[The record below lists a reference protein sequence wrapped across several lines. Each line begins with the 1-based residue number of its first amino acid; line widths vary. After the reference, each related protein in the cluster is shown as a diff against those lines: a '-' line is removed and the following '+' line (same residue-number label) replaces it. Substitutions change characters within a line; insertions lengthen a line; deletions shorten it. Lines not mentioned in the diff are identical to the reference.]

1 MLPNVDEGASQGAD
15 ALAIEI
21 PSFVVG
27 KSYSRRK
34 EITGKFGGSAQSGI
48 APSRQSPAIFL
59 FTGNGEQHGYNDA
72 FDEFGC
78 LRYVG
83 EGQLGNMTMTR
94 GNFAIA
100 SHAEEGRAL
109 HAFEMTGKGKPCVYK
124 GEFTY
129 GSHSIHREPDKKGQ
143 ERDVIVFRLIPVS
156 NALQGELDAP
166 AYKNSQPDATAL
178 AADDLSKLRGA
189 AIAACHP
196 VGAISDPK
204 ETVRIAYQ
212 RSTQVKRYVLARAQG
227 HCELCEEPAPFKRKS
242 DGTPYL
248 EPHHINRLS
257 DGGLD
262 HPKYVGAICPTC
274 HRLIHF
280 GVDGQLRNDELRG
293 RIAAKETELGGKD
306 SL

>member
-1 MLPNVDEGASQGAD
+1 MLPNIDDGASQGTD

-27 KSYSRRK
+27 KAYSRRE

-59 FTGNGEQHGYNDA
+59 FTGTGEQHGYTDSFDA
-72 FDEFGC
+72 FGC

-83 EGQLGNMTMTR
+83 EGQLGDMKMTK
-94 GNFAIA
+94 GNLAIA
-100 SHAEEGRAL
+100 SHAKDGRAL
-109 HAFEMTGKGKPCVYK
+109 HVFEMTGKGKPCVYK
-124 GEFTY
+124 GEFTCA
-129 GSHSIHREPDKKGQ
+129 SHFTERGPDREGK
-143 ERDVIVFRLIPVS
+143 ERDLVLFWLVPVS
-156 NALQGELDAP
+156 STLRQELDSAEVDAP
-166 AYKNSQPDATAL
+166 SDTNDAVAE
-178 AADDLSKLRGA
+178 DLSELRQA
-189 AIAACHP
+189 AISACQP
-196 VGAISDPK
+196 GGPIPAPK
-204 ETVRIAYQ
+204 EAVRITYQ
-212 RSTQVKRYVLARAQG
+212 RSARVKRYVLARAQG
-227 HCELCEEPAPFKRKS
+227 HCELCDAPAPFNRRS

-280 GVDGQLRNDELRG
+280 GVNGQHRNDELKARVEAKEAAL
-293 RIAAKETELGGKD
+293 AAKDL
-306 SL
+306 L